1 MTNNPIWFAK
11 YRPTTFGGV
20 VGQETTVAELQAIAN
35 KDAPMSHFLFH
46 SYEAGTGKTTCAHIL
61 AKQLGYTLHVFNASS
76 KKTRGIEFVEEDI
89 IPLASSGMWE
99 TIILLDEADRLTI
112 QAQDALKGV
121 IENATCYF
129 ILTCNDLSKVSPWL
143 QSRCQVRTFNAHGDG
158 DMVDRLCSVSNEE
171 GIVISIDHILSIV
184 RAHKG
189 DLRNALGALQSYS
202 CLEPA
207 EAERFIMRL
216 TEGFDARRFLTL
228 TTKEKAVAEAVK
240 MTGAQNM
247 RRIVRE
253 VFDYAVNSEA
263 KPAMIQC
270 VVEASIISERDL
282 VNGVDESIVRWDYAR
297 MLSVGFI

>member
-1 MTNNPIWFAK
+1 LIWWEK
-11 YRPTTFGGV
+11 HRPTTLGDFI
-20 VGQETTVAELQAIAN
+20 GQEHIMDEMRAVCAG
-35 KDAPMSHFLFH
+35 KAPMQHFIFY
-46 SYEAGTGKTTCAHIL
+46 STEAGTGKTTL
-61 AKQLGYTLHVFNASS
+61 AQIIARSLGLTLHTFNASS
-76 KKTRGIEFVEEDI
+76 KRTRGIDFIEEDI
-89 IPLASSGMWE
+89 IFLSQAGTGE
-99 TIILLDEADRLTI
+99 ILILLDEADRLTI

-121 IENATCYF
+121 IEQSTCFF

-143 QSRCQVRTFNAHGDG
+143 QSRCQVRTFNAHTSQ
-158 DMVDRLCSVSNEE
+158 DMVDRLATVSNGE
-171 GIVISIDHILSIV
+171 GINISNDHILSIV

-253 VFDYAVNSEA
+253 VFDFAVNSEA
-263 KPAMIQC
+263 KPPMIQR

>member
-1 MTNNPIWFAK
+1 LIWWEK
-11 YRPTTFGGV
+11 HRPQTLGDFI
-20 VGQETTVAELQAIAN
+20 GQEHIIDEMRAICEGG
-35 KDAPMSHFLFH
+35 APMQHFIFY
-46 SYEAGTGKTTCAHIL
+46 SPEAGTGKTTL
-61 AKQLGYTLHVFNASS
+61 ANIIAQARGYTMHTFNASS
-76 KKTRGIEFVEEDI
+76 KRTRGIEFIEEDI
-89 IPLASSGMWE
+89 VFLANCGNDE
-99 TIILLDEADRLTI
+99 IIILLDEADRLTI

-143 QSRCQVRTFNAHGDG
+143 QSRCQVRTFSAHSQD
-158 DMVDRLCSVSNEE
+158 DMVNRLEQIAEAEGLAFDRTE
-171 GIVISIDHILSIV
+171 LSTIAI
-184 RAHKG
+184 AHRG
-189 DLRNALGALQSYS
+189 DLRNALGALQSIS

-207 EAERFIMRL
+207 EAERFLLRL
-216 TEGFDARRFLTL
+216 NEGFNARRFLTL
-228 TTKEKAVAEAVK
+228 TTREKAVAEAVK

-253 VFDYAVNSEA
+253 VFDFAVESEA
-263 KPAMIQC
+263 TPAMIQR